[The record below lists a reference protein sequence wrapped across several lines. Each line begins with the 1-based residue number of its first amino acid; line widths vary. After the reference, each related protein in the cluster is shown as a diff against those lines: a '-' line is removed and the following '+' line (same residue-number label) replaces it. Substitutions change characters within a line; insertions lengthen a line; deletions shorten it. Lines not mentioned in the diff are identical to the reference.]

1 MRLSFAIFTAF
12 SASVFAAPLAART
25 DVGLAKRQ
33 SVFSTKTYDEIS
45 ISGGV
50 AGNAEQEAL
59 DALSGLNFNNLASA
73 TQDDI
78 AFLDSVNKICN
89 EAEKNAFN
97 VAIDNASGEEAEA
110 LQRGK
115 IKNKVLKLE
124 ATMMRLMIDQ
134 AQGRDVAEKIEA
146 ESAKLNNNIQQDRDE
161 AGKESTFLSFD
172 ASTS

>member
-1 MRLSFAIFTAF
+1 MRPSFAIFSAF
-12 SASVFAAPLAART
+12 AASAFAAPLAART
-25 DVGLAKRQ
+25 DADLAKRQ

-59 DALSGLNFNNLASA
+59 SVLSGLDFNNLASA
-73 TQDDI
+73 TEDDI
-78 AFLDSVNKICN
+78 EFLDSVNKICN
-89 EAEKNAFN
+89 EAENAFN
-97 VAIDNASGEEAEA
+97 VAIDSASGEEADA

-124 ATMMRLMIDQ
+124 ATMMRLMIEQ
-134 AQGRDVAEKIEA
+134 AQGEDVADKIQE
-146 ESAKLNNNIQQDRDE
+146 ETAKLNNNIQQDREE

>member
-12 SASVFAAPLAART
+12 AASVFAAPLAARS
-25 DVGLAKRQ
+25 DVDLAKRQ
-33 SVFSTKTYDEIS
+33 SVFSKKTYDQIS

-59 DALSGLNFNNLASA
+59 SALSGLDFNNLASA

-97 VAIDNASGEEAEA
+97 EAIDRASGEEADA

-124 ATMMRLMIDQ
+124 ATIMRLMIDQ
-134 AQGRDVAEKIEA
+134 AHGKDVADKLEA
-146 ESAKLNNNIQQDRDE
+146 ETQKLNNNIQQDKEE
-161 AGKESTFLSFD
+161 AGKESTFLSFN

>member
-1 MRLSFAIFTAF
+1 MRPSFAIFSAF
-12 SASVFAAPLAART
+12 AASVFAAPLAART
-25 DVGLAKRQ
+25 GVDLVKRQ

-59 DALSGLNFNNLASA
+59 NVLSGLNFNDLASA
-73 TQDDI
+73 TEDDI
-78 AFLDSVNKICN
+78 EFLDSVNQICN
-89 EAEKNAFN
+89 DAEENAFN
-97 VAIDNASGEEAEA
+97 VAIENASGEEADA

-124 ATMMRLMIDQ
+124 ATMMRLMIEQ
-134 AQGRDVAEKIEA
+134 AQGEDVAEKIQE
-146 ESAKLNNNIQQDRDE
+146 ETAKLNNNIQQDREE

-172 ASTS
+172 ATTS

>member
-1 MRLSFAIFTAF
+1 MRLSFAVFTAF
-12 SASVFAAPLAART
+12 TASVFAAPLAART

-33 SVFSTKTYDEIS
+33 SVFSTKTYDQIS

-59 DALSGLNFNNLASA
+59 EALSGLNLNDLASA

-78 AFLDSVNKICN
+78 EFLDSVNNICN
-89 EAEKNAFN
+89 EAEVNAFN
-97 VAIDNASGEEAEA
+97 EAIDRASGEEAEA

-124 ATMMRLMIDQ
+124 ATMLRLMIEQ
-134 AQGRDVAEKIEA
+134 AQGEDVADKIEA
-146 ESAKLNNNIQQDRDE
+146 EAQKLNNNIQQDREE